1 MEHSQ
6 RFLSLK
12 VLVGLVAG
20 AGASYGLYKLVFSKQ
35 DNEAKYG
42 EKRAERESDGRETL
56 TKIEKKTLL
65 DKVSDFPVVRNKT
78 AVDVQAAQVL
88 EKSPCS
94 LELQHLQMLIDLLR
108 VTEDPTIQEKA
119 LVTLSNSAAFSVNQ
133 DHIRNMGG
141 LPVIGCMLNVPVL
154 EVKVKTLNALNN
166 LSMNVKNQ
174 EQIKVYLPQILEIV
188 HNTPLNSDLQVAGLR
203 LLTNMSV
210 TNSHQ
215 HRMISSV
222 PQFLHLLVE
231 GSETTQAPPSLL
243 YLFDCC
249 INKDIL
255 LRALTLVANLR
266 SNMKNPDYS
275 TVQYSKD
282 SLHTLLF
289 EESSPFKPQLVSLL
303 LHPDGEVK
311 SQVARITKQF

>member
-65 DKVSDFPVVRNKT
+65 DKVSDFPVNISKPPV
-78 AVDVQAAQVL
+78 VFSAQVL

-311 SQVARITKQF
+311 SQVARITK

>member
-1 MEHSQ
+1 MNAFFRS
-6 RFLSLK
+6 
-12 VLVGLVAG
+12 
-20 AGASYGLYKLVFSKQ
+20 ASGNKLTQ
-35 DNEAKYG
+35 
-42 EKRAERESDGRETL
+42 
-56 TKIEKKTLL
+56 
-65 DKVSDFPVVRNKT
+65 
-78 AVDVQAAQVL
+78 AQVL

-303 LHPDGEVK
+303 LHPDGEAYLCYEATSGK
-311 SQVARITKQF
+311 ARQ

>member
-1 MEHSQ
+1 MNAFFRS
-6 RFLSLK
+6 
-12 VLVGLVAG
+12 
-20 AGASYGLYKLVFSKQ
+20 ASGNKLTQ
-35 DNEAKYG
+35 
-42 EKRAERESDGRETL
+42 
-56 TKIEKKTLL
+56 
-65 DKVSDFPVVRNKT
+65 
-78 AVDVQAAQVL
+78 AQVL

-231 GSETTQAPPSLL
+231 GSETTQIQVLKVLVNLSANPALTEHLLKTQAPPSLL